1 LPDNYLIRNENT
13 ADKSSGR
20 IMNSMKQEQKKIDQ
34 TQGESVSDVEEVLYS
49 NNLPNQSITPSERD
63 RFTAEKQNEGILS
76 ENLSKV
82 VLQKELEAQ
91 VNEKENISL

>member
-1 LPDNYLIRNENT
+1 
-13 ADKSSGR
+13 
-20 IMNSMKQEQKKIDQ
+20 MNSMKQEQEKLNQ
-34 TQGESVSDVEEVLYS
+34 TQGESVSDVEEILYS
-49 NNLPNQSITPSERD
+49 NNLPNQSINLLVPTNNPSERN

-91 VNEKENISL
+91 VNGKENISL